1 MDPLTN
7 EQLTQKLADLEARM
21 NTMPA
26 EVAGKFEKA
35 LDETFSQAVAETVLR
50 NGHVVAEAI
59 KPYAGALVR
68 AGLAQT
74 FKGIVMAPVHGVRS
88 LFGRK
93 AQQCEPEPAADAPM
107 GAAAAP
113 AL

>member
-1 MDPLTN
+1 MEIMTN

-50 NGHVVAEAI
+50 NGHLVAQAI
-59 KPYAGALVR
+59 KPYAGVVVR

-74 FKGIVMAPVHGVRS
+74 VKGVVLAPVYGIRA

-93 AQQCEPEPAADAPM
+93 AMTADVPP
-107 GAAAAP
+107 GDVAAAP
-113 AL
+113 AV

>member
-1 MDPLTN
+1 MEIMTN

-21 NTMPA
+21 NAMPA

-50 NGHVVAEAI
+50 NGHLVAQAI
-59 KPYAGALVR
+59 KPYAGAVVR

-74 FKGIVMAPVHGVRS
+74 FKGIVLAPVYGIRA

-93 AQQCEPEPAADAPM
+93 AMTADVPP
-107 GAAAAP
+107 GDVAAAP
-113 AL
+113 AV

>member
-1 MDPLTN
+1 MEIMTN

-50 NGHVVAEAI
+50 NGHLVAQAI
-59 KPYAGALVR
+59 KPYAGAVVR

-74 FKGIVMAPVHGVRS
+74 VKGVVLAPVYGIRA

-93 AQQCEPEPAADAPM
+93 AMTADVPP
-107 GAAAAP
+107 GDVAAAP
-113 AL
+113 AV